1 MPPGSPTAPGST
13 RTCTKIIASFA
24 PRKRLAKYLVPEDL
38 EGDDVPFLVG
48 NVRGHVDLWIRGV
61 VQRRLAVRPRA
72 DRQRAVLLVV
82 REVPE
87 RVFN

>member
-1 MPPGSPTAPGST
+1 M
-13 RTCTKIIASFA
+13 
-24 PRKRLAKYLVPEDL
+24 PEDL

-61 VQRRLAVRPRA
+61 VECGLAVRPRA

-87 RVFN
+87 YMSFVRSKRNTSPDFIGSFSLKVYRIFNRQVTV